1 MLKFSVASALAASLL
16 ASSASAQS
24 QQNVTYSANATE
36 APQRNLVQP
45 IRPGDSTQ
53 PRGAQDSALSD
64 ALRLLAKRDYSAAY
78 EGLIT
83 LAQQGDGR
91 AMREIGWMYAN
102 GRGLTADPAAALG
115 WFQEAAIAGD
125 ERAMLI
131 LGTALARGLN
141 IEKQPE
147 AARYWLQRARASDE
161 RRIAGSAADELR
173 KL

>member
-1 MLKFSVASALAASLL
+1 MVKFSVASALAAALL
-16 ASSASAQS
+16 ATSASAQS
-24 QQNVTYSANATE
+24 QQSVIYSANATE

-45 IRPGDSTQ
+45 IRLGDSTQ
-53 PRGAQDSALSD
+53 PRGSQDSALSD
-64 ALRLLAKRDYSAAY
+64 ALTLLAKREYSAAY
-78 EGLIT
+78 QGLIT

-102 GRGLTADPAAALG
+102 GRGVTADPAAALG

-125 ERAMLI
+125 GRAMLI
-131 LGTALARGLN
+131 FGTALARGLN

-147 AARYWLQRARASDE
+147 AARYWLGRARASDE
-161 RRIAGSAADELR
+161 RKIAGPAADELR

>member
-1 MLKFSVASALAASLL
+1 MLKFSVASALTASLL
-16 ASSASAQS
+16 ATSASAQG
-24 QQNVTYSANATE
+24 QQSVTYSANATE

-53 PRGAQDSALSD
+53 TRGTQDSALSD
-64 ALRLLAKRDYSAAY
+64 A
-78 EGLIT
+78 LIT

-102 GRGLTADPAAALG
+102 GRGVTADPATALG

-161 RRIAGSAADELR
+161 RKIAGSAADELR